1 MKLRVALF
9 GCAVVL
15 VAQQIGEISIEKVAD
30 GMLFAEGP
38 VWSMEDFL
46 LFSDNVTG
54 QQRKYTPGK
63 GVSDVSGPIMGASGS
78 TYDTKGILYSA
89 QPHERRV
96 ARFDKKGK
104 MEVVA
109 ERFEGKRLNA
119 PNDIVVRRDGN
130 VYFTDPAFGAQ
141 QDSQEL
147 DFYGVF
153 RVTPRGLVEAVARWK
168 TRPNGIALS
177 ENGRT
182 LYVSD
187 ADSQTVHAFDL
198 SNNGTASNDRVVV
211 SKIAGAPGGIRL
223 DEDDN
228 LFVAARAVSIYSPKG
243 ELIRT
248 IELPETPSNL
258 AFGDPDFRTLY
269 VTARTSVYR
278 VRVGV
283 KGAVTYFP

>member
-1 MKLRVALF
+1 MMLRVALF
-9 GCAVVL
+9 CFGAVL
-15 VAQQIGEISIEKVAD
+15 VAQQIGEITVEKIAE
-30 GMLFAEGP
+30 GMKFAEGP

-54 QQRKYTPGK
+54 QQRKYIPGK
-63 GVSDVSGPIMGASGS
+63 GVSDVSGPASGASGS
-78 TYDTKGILYSA
+78 TYDNKGVLYSC

-96 ARFDKKGK
+96 VRFDKKGK
-104 MEVVA
+104 MDIVA
-109 ERFEGKRLNA
+109 DRFEGKRLNA

-130 VYFTDPAFGAQ
+130 VYFTDPAFGGQ

-147 DFYGVF
+147 DFYGVYH
-153 RVTPRGLVEAVARWK
+153 VTTRGVVETVARWK

-182 LYVSD
+182 LFVSD

-198 SNNGTASNDRVVV
+198 AGNGTASNDRVVV

-223 DEDDN
+223 DENDN
-228 LFVAARAVSIYSPKG
+228 LFVAAKSVFVYSSKG

-283 KGAVTYFP
+283 KGAVSYFP

>member
-1 MKLRVALF
+1 MILRVTLF
-9 GCAVVL
+9 ACAAVL
-15 VAQQIGEISIEKVAD
+15 VAQQIGEVTVEKIAD
-30 GMLFAEGP
+30 GMIFAEGP

-63 GVSDVSGPIMGASGS
+63 GVSEVSGPASGGS
-78 TYDTKGILYSA
+78 GVTYDTKGALYSCR
-89 QPHERRV
+89 PHERRV
-96 ARFDKKGK
+96 VRFDKKGK
-104 MEVVA
+104 MDVVA
-109 ERFEGKRLNA
+109 DRFEGKRLNA

-130 VYFTDPAFGAQ
+130 VYFTDPAFGSQ

-147 DFYGVF
+147 DFYGVY
-153 RVTPRGLVEAVARWK
+153 RVTPRGVVEPVARWK

-182 LYVSD
+182 LYVTD
-187 ADSQTVHAFDL
+187 ADAQTVHAFDL
-198 SNNGTASNDRVVV
+198 AGNGTATNDRIVL
-211 SKIAGAPGGIRL
+211 SKIPGAPGGIRV
-223 DEDDN
+223 DENDN
-228 LFVAARAVSIYSPKG
+228 LFVAARNVLIYSPKG

-283 KGAVTYFP
+283 KGAVPYFP